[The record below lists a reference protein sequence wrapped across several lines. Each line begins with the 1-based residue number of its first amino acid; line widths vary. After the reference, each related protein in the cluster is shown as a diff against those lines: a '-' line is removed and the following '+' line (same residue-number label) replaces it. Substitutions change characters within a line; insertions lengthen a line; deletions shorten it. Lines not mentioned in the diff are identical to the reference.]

1 MEGEP
6 PTKKPALERN
16 GSAAYIPEKSDG
28 DSNVTITFSLE
39 EKKGAL
45 SRALKL
51 FDVSRSV
58 AATELFSF
66 KSWFDLFPCRI
77 SEST

>member
-1 MEGEP
+1 MEEEP
-6 PTKKPALERN
+6 PTKKQALERN

-28 DSNVTITFSLE
+28 DANVTITFSLE

-45 SRALKL
+45 SKALKL
-51 FDVSRSV
+51 FDVSPSV
-58 AATELFSF
+58 AATERFSS
-66 KSWFDLFPCRI
+66 KPCFDLFVCRI